1 MNRQEEELTKIV
13 IKHRTDQWNADDFIA
28 GPRTFTIAE
37 VRPGKA
43 EQQYDIELVEGEG
56 KSWRPPVQVLMLL
69 VAAWGDDAIA
79 WRGRRV
85 TLYRDE
91 SVKFG
96 PDQVGGIRVS
106 NMSDLPDGKPFRTKV
121 TATRGKRITVS
132 AEPLREA
139 PAPAPTATATAG
151 NDLNAAKQRVW
162 QAHKATQPDLSDTDR
177 KVEVA
182 QLIAEQGLDPNSAAD
197 MDKLVGVINGD

>member
-1 MNRQEEELTKIV
+1 MKIN
-13 IKHRTDQWNADDFIA
+13 IKHRTDQWNADDFVA
-28 GPRTFTIAE
+28 GPRIFTIAE
-37 VRPGKA
+37 VKKGKA

-56 KSWRPPVQVLMLL
+56 KVWRPPVQVLMLL
-69 VAAWGDDAIA
+69 VAAWGDDSVA

-85 TLYRDE
+85 KLYRDE
-91 SVKFG
+91 SIRFG

-106 NMSDLPDGKPFRTKV
+106 HMTHLPNDEPFKTKV
-121 TATRGKRITVS
+121 TATRGKRMSVS
-132 AEPLREA
+132 AEPLPTDA
-139 PAPAPTATATAG
+139 PAATSAG
-151 NDLNAAKQRVW
+151 NDLTAAKQRVW
-162 QAHKATQPDLSDTDR
+162 QAHKDKHADLADADR